1 MPLLDPIAT
10 LDLTR
15 EEGYDNDYRDFIR
28 AIRSGVTENG
38 ALTYADYREGAA
50 RRIVYRTDQSV
61 DPTERDA
68 YFSVRLRVAGGSID
82 LYIRRNDLYNVGF
95 AQVDPQGNARRFYYF
110 GGNGDR
116 QRMQTLDWVPAANL
130 TAVGVGENYQ
140 DLERAAHVATD
151 RREITMSR
159 ESLVGR
165 INDLLQVSPT
175 TQDMAAAMLLLTEM
189 ICEAARFRYI
199 SQAIETAWSGY
210 RAVDPDTR
218 TQMYELE
225 RRWQVISLHLQ
236 RRMESQ
242 LAVDDERA
250 LPPLTIGSMT
260 FTNVFEVAAALA
272 IIYLKAVSGTSTSS
286 TSSSRS
292 VRSVDAVLA
301 ATDDGH
307 IHYPVIDTAVN
318 MLEGRQT
325 AIFLQS
331 NELMVYDLAADAF
344 LDGPWPIGSAWSA
357 LSGTEF
363 ANGVSTATVVPG
375 HQDIMWLFRGSQYVR
390 YSAREDRILV
400 GPKEIY
406 DGWPGLQDTTFV
418 DYIDA
423 AVKDPSGANALYL
436 FRGPEVVH
444 YNLDDDTISG
454 PNLIKSALP
463 GLEDT
468 NFIHGVSAALACPGS
483 PNEMWL
489 FRDDEYL
496 RYNTYEC
503 RMGIQPKPIAEGW
516 SGFRDKLFID
526 RMDAALAHPTS
537 NGEIWFF
544 HDGYYVRFNT
554 PNNVI
559 SHVTTPIADGWQGLK
574 PYKDFCRRIDAALN
588 IPGKSKAWLFHGH
601 SYLTYDIEN
610 DSVYSGPYLIE
621 NGWPGLKS
629 AGFDH
634 VDAAVLVPG
643 ESDRA
648 WLFKDDQYLR
658 YDLTNNK
665 VVLGPKPIAD
675 GWAGLRGTGFDLRI
689 DAAVRFTGFD
699 NHLWLFSG
707 NTYVRYDL
715 DNDSIVIG
723 PKAIIDGWNFGFPFG
738 DPPS

>member
-1 MPLLDPIAT
+1 MPLLAPIAT

-15 EEGYDNDYRDFIR
+15 EEGYEQDYRNFIR
-28 AIRSGVTENG
+28 AIRIGVTNNG
-38 ALTYADYREGAA
+38 ALRYADYGEGAA
-50 RRIVYRTDQSV
+50 RRIVYRMEENINLA
-61 DPTERDA
+61 ERDA
-68 YFSVRLRVAGGSID
+68 YFSVRMTVGGGSID
-82 LYIRRNDLYNVGF
+82 LYVRRDNLYNVGF
-95 AQVDPQGNARRFYYF
+95 AQVDAQGNARRFYYL
-110 GGNGDR
+110 GDDRDR
-116 QRMQTLDWVPAANL
+116 QRMQALDWVPAGNL
-130 TAVGVGENYQ
+130 AEIGVGENYQ

-151 RREITMSR
+151 RTEITMSR

-165 INDLLQVSPT
+165 VNNLLETSPS
-175 TQDMAAAMLLLTEM
+175 TQDMAGGMLLLTEM
-189 ICEAARFRYI
+189 VCEAARFYYI
-199 SQAIETAWSGY
+199 SQAISTAWSEY

-218 TQMYELE
+218 RQMYELE
-225 RRWQVISLHLQ
+225 RRWHVIGLHLQ
-236 RRMESQ
+236 ARMEN
-242 LAVDDERA
+242 LLPVGDGRA
-250 LPPLTIGSMT
+250 LPPLRVGSMT
-260 FTNVFEVAAALA
+260 FSSVLEVAAALA
-272 IIYLKAVSGTSTSS
+272 IIYLKAVSGTSASS
-286 TSSSRS
+286 GRS
-292 VRSVDAVLA
+292 ARSADAVLA
-301 ATDDGH
+301 ATGDGH
-307 IHYPVIDTAVN
+307 IRYPLIDAAVN
-318 MLEGRQT
+318 TLEGSQI
-325 AIFLQS
+325 AIFFQA
-331 NELMVYDLAADAF
+331 NETLAYDLAADAF
-344 LDGPWPIGSAWSA
+344 LDGPWPISASWPG

-363 ANGVSTATVVPG
+363 ANGVSAATVVPDS
-375 HQDIMWLFRGSQYVR
+375 QDIIWLFRGSQYVR
-390 YSAREDRILV
+390 YSAAQDRILV

-406 DGWPGLQDTTFV
+406 DGWPGLKDTSFV

-468 NFIHGVSAALACPGS
+468 DFIHGVSAALACPGS

-503 RMGIQPKPIAEGW
+503 RMGVQPKPIAEGW
-516 SGFRDKLFID
+516 SGFGNKLFID
-526 RMDAALAHPTS
+526 RIDAALAHPTS
-537 NGEIWFF
+537 VGEIWFF

-559 SHVTTPIADGWQGLK
+559 SHVTTPIADGWRGLK
-574 PYKDFCRRIDAALN
+574 QYKDFSRRIDAALN
-588 IPGKSKAWLFHGH
+588 KPGTSQAWLFHGH

-658 YDLTNNK
+658 YNLTSNQ
-665 VVLGPKPIAD
+665 VILGPKPIAD

-689 DAAVRFTGFD
+689 DAAVRFTGPE

-707 NTYVRYDL
+707 NSYVRYDV
-715 DNDSIVIG
+715 DNDSIVVG